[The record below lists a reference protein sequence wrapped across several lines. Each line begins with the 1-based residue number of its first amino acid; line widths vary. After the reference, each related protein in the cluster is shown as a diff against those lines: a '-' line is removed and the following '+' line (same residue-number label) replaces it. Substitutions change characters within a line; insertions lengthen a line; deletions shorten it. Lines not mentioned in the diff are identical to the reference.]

1 MLNWCAF
8 SRLVGVPGRSVLNF
22 KKKYVYYAES
32 QSSPYI
38 IDKGNLMNLPDTI
51 GLIAGFLTSTG
62 FLPQLLKALKT
73 KSTKDISAPM
83 LLILAAG
90 VILWIVYGVMVSAL
104 PVIIANVLSLTFIS
118 SILILKVKYQ

>member
-1 MLNWCAF
+1 
-8 SRLVGVPGRSVLNF
+8 
-22 KKKYVYYAES
+22 
-32 QSSPYI
+32 
-38 IDKGNLMNLPDTI
+38 MNLPDTI

-83 LLILAAG
+83 LIILGIG

-104 PVIIANVLSLTFIS
+104 PVIIANVLSLCFIS
-118 SILILKVKYQ
+118 SILILKMKYQ

>member
-1 MLNWCAF
+1 
-8 SRLVGVPGRSVLNF
+8 
-22 KKKYVYYAES
+22 
-32 QSSPYI
+32 
-38 IDKGNLMNLPDTI
+38 MNLPDTI

-62 FLPQLLKALKT
+62 FLPQFLKALKT
-73 KSTKDISAPM
+73 KSTKDISSPM